1 MLSSATHVA
10 WGGTVGATPD
20 GRLAGTPL
28 SSGVTPS
35 NGTERNGL
43 TAVLCSVAKVCAV
56 PISDGTILNATVNP
70 LAIRSEEGLSKFAA
84 LVEGY
89 FALGGRQVQFNP
101 LSKETLLD
109 AQQHPEN
116 YLDLIVKVSG
126 FSFRFVDL
134 PKRVQDDIIART
146 EFAQI

>member
-1 MLSSATHVA
+1 
-10 WGGTVGATPD
+10 
-20 GRLAGTPL
+20 
-28 SSGVTPS
+28 
-35 NGTERNGL
+35 
-43 TAVLCSVAKVCAV
+43 V